1 MTEPHVPRDQHP
13 PPTENQGGVTPNILE
28 AYKAVFVH
36 VEALPAGDE
45 RDRALAALKSS
56 STWALKSL
64 GHAHQN

>member
-1 MTEPHVPRDQHP
+1 MTEPHA
-13 PPTENQGGVTPNILE
+13 PPTDKQGGASPNILE
-28 AYKAVFVH
+28 AYRAVFVH